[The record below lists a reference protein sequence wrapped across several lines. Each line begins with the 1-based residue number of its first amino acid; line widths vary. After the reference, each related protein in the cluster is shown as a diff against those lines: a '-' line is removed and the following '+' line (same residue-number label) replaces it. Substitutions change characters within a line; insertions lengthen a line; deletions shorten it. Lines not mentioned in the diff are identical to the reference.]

1 MNCVVSVGTEFLEV
15 AATLTDEE
23 DRAKAAA
30 PKLSKLVDAL
40 HPNIGGWSSVRKA
53 PLLEL

>member
-1 MNCVVSVGTEFLEV
+1 MVSDGTEPSKVE
-15 AATLTDEE
+15 ARLTDEE

-30 PKLSKLVDAL
+30 PKLSELVNPL
-40 HPNIGGWSSVRKA
+40 HSNIGGWSSVRKA